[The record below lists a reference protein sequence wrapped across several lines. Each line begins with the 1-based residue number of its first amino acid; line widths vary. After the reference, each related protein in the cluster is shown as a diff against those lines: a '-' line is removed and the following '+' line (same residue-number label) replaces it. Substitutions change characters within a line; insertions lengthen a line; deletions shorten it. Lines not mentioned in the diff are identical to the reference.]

1 MFGVKNSGIRHFFHC
16 TEKLVD
22 QVIAGTPAGGVRPWI
37 CELMHPIDRCGRCF
51 IPYAAGSVEQ
61 VNIPCNPAL
70 PSETVGNRLA
80 GPLFRVVKLAY
91 PGIIESV
98 GGFFGRLSGIGR
110 KFVYPDNGDT
120 DVGLGKRFDDGLQHR
135 PGAHFTSAGSGG

>member
-1 MFGVKNSGIRHFFHC
+1 
-16 TEKLVD
+16 
-22 QVIAGTPAGGVRPWI
+22 
-37 CELMHPIDRCGRCF
+37 MHPIDRGGRSF
-51 IPYAAGSVEQ
+51 IPFAAGSVKQ

-70 PSETVGNRLA
+70 PAETVGNRLA
-80 GPLFRVVKLAY
+80 GSLFRVVKLAY